1 MNTKADILSRKDHI
15 DTTDDNKDIQ
25 MLKDKMWTR
34 RQILA
39 EVKMIQRSQ
48 VIEETTI
55 LEEIR
60 KNRTKE
66 QEVCKELE
74 KENGQSFEEDG
85 IVYVDRRIYIPNNQK
100 IRERI
105 LQENHE
111 PVDIEHP
118 GQQQMMELIKWNYW
132 WPEIKTDVK
141 KYVQGY
147 FKCQQNKV

>member
-1 MNTKADILSRKDHI
+1 
-15 DTTDDNKDIQ
+15 
-25 MLKDKMWTR
+25 
-34 RQILA
+34 
-39 EVKMIQRSQ
+39 

-105 LQENHE
+105 LQENYE

-118 GQQQMMELIKWNYW
+118 GQQQMMELIKRNYW

-141 KYVQGY
+141 KYVQEC